1 MTTQTID
8 RPAAY
13 SEADEIVKQ
22 LLTAPPPDPYPL
34 YDRLREIDPIH
45 RASFADGIW
54 TLTRYDDIFKALRD
68 PRFIRDWHDLLSR
81 QLTPP
86 IDFDRPFIKSRS
98 WWYNLGNPPEYTKKR
113 NLYGKAFTRLS
124 VNGLRPVIAEHAN
137 RLLDQAEARGGEL
150 ELVTEFNYALTL
162 SLICHVIGLP
172 APEEAP
178 PEWIGWIQAF
188 SATFNPLVTEEMLAK
203 ADAAAVALTEFMTG
217 HIEKVRRSPGDNLI
231 SRLLAAEHEGQRFT
245 DDEVISNAVLVYN
258 AGVSTT
264 TNFISN
270 SLLALQRNHN
280 QWEIF
285 LTDPEGLAENAVEEL
300 LRYDSS
306 VTTNPPN
313 RLASEDVDVAGV
325 TIPKGDVVIPF
336 FGAGNHDPARYEN
349 PHDLDITRKNVR
361 PLSFGG
367 GPHVCLGQHLAR
379 VEAEVALA
387 IFAARFP
394 NLRLVEDDPPRRAGV
409 TNRGLAELHV
419 VLR

>member
-1 MTTQTID
+1 MTAVETIT
-8 RPAAY
+8 
-13 SEADEIVKQ
+13 EADEIVRQ

-34 YDRLREIDPIH
+34 YDRLRELDPIH
-45 RASFADGIW
+45 RASFADLW

-86 IDFDRPFIKSRS
+86 IDYERPFIKSRS
-98 WWYNLGNPPEYTKKR
+98 WWYNLGNPPEYTKRR
-113 NLYGKAFTRLS
+113 NLYGKAFTRFS

-188 SATFNPLVTEEMLAK
+188 SATFNPLVTEEVLAR
-203 ADAAAVALTEFMTG
+203 ADEAVVELTAFMTG
-217 HIEKVRRSPGDNLI
+217 HIEKVRRNPGDNLI
-231 SRLLAAEHEGQRFT
+231 SRLLAAGRFS

-264 TNFISN
+264 TNFIAN
-270 SLLALQRNHN
+270 SVLALQRNHD
-280 QWEIF
+280 QWE
-285 LTDPEGLAENAVEEL
+285 LLVADPEGLAENAVEEL

-313 RLASEDVDVAGV
+313 RLAAEDVEIAGV
-325 TIPKGDVVIPF
+325 TIPKGDVVIPL
-336 FGAGNHDPARYEN
+336 FGAGNHDPARYPN
-349 PHDLDITRKNVR
+349 PHALDITRPDVR

-387 IFAARFP
+387 IFARRFP
-394 NLRLVEDDPPRRAGV
+394 GLRLLDDDPPRKAGV

-419 VLR
+419 ALHG